1 MKKTVFIEQPLKVTN
16 DEVFMTPA
24 QIKANSSL
32 MANNPNAR
40 LLGSDNLKDGRAV
53 WPVVDYDDE
62 LFLTTFKLQEY
73 LWQAIREYQKLSD
86 SGADSGIN
94 CDELTAKAL
103 SVHNAV
109 LKQNDPQSDG
119 LLSEIIADG
128 EGLTILK
135 KIIKDKG
142 YYQRLLDSCN
152 KAEQLSV
159 NPVWLDVFGEKIS
172 KGLLGSI
179 LSQGSVFMFDEIDT
193 TSRGEGRILYLLWN
207 AIPCS
212 LYASKL
218 MGKSMSEAI
227 DYIVNTYSISKNS
240 VKRVAKGVKI

>member
-1 MKKTVFIEQPLKVTN
+1 MTVE
-16 DEVFMTPA
+16 

-53 WPVVDYDDE
+53 WPVVDYDDD

-86 SGADSGIN
+86 SGAGSGIN
-94 CDELTAKAL
+94 CEELTAKAF

-109 LKQNDPQSDG
+109 LKQNDPQSTVF
-119 LLSEIIADG
+119 LSQILVEG

-135 KIIKDKG
+135 KIMNDKS
-142 YYQRLLDSCN
+142 YYQGLLDSCN
-152 KAEQLSV
+152 KADQQSL

-172 KGLLGSI
+172 KGLLGSL
-179 LSQGSVFMFDEIDT
+179 LSKGSVFMFDEIDT
-193 TSRGEGRILYLLWN
+193 NTRGDARLQYLLWN

-218 MGKSMSEAI
+218 LGMSLSDAI
-227 DYIVNTYSISKNS
+227 KHVVKTNHLLKTD
-240 VKRVAKGVKI
+240 VKRIAKGMTI